1 MKKIIIFLAFTLFSI
16 FNFAKVDF
24 KGYEIEGSLGVNFI
38 DSGYDITIPVLDTNA
53 AFFPKW
59 SAEIPAYLPI
69 KIGVEFGPKVTL
81 SQDAI
86 FTKPVINRTS
96 ISGGF
101 NLEFN
106 FADEKPIKGYIG
118 TEFGAG
124 VSVNYV
130 VEKGYS
136 ASLIKYNLISKLS
149 AGAKINNHKIGGYIS
164 HGKGIFGVEY
174 GYTVGK

>member
-1 MKKIIIFLAFTLFSI
+1 MKKISIFLVFTLFSV

-24 KGYEIEGSLGVNFI
+24 KGYEIEGSLGMNFI
-38 DSGYDITIPVLDTNA
+38 DTGYNITIPVLDTNA

-59 SAEIPAYLPI
+59 GVEIPSNLPI
-69 KIGVEFGPKVTL
+69 KLGIEFGPKVTL
-81 SQDAI
+81 SQDEI
-86 FTKPVINRTS
+86 FTNPVINRTS

-118 TEFGAG
+118 TELGAG
-124 VSVNYV
+124 VSINYV
-130 VEKGYS
+130 IENGNS
-136 ASLIKYNLISKLS
+136 AALIRHNLISKLS

-164 HGKGIFGVEY
+164 YGKGIFGVEY
-174 GYTVGK
+174 GYTLGK